1 MKRLFVVLS
10 ITVLLL
16 SAISVSLAQKED
28 YPCYNTLPSQCKSC
42 VSEKCMCRNV
52 EGMCWCHDYCQCNG
66 YPPYIC
72 NNVPVQCASCLTPC
86 CVLEGFQW
94 CQLFTPWYSPYWM
107 EIYNNEVK
115 GCYARD
121 LVCYNGFEPLESTLN
136 IEDNDCYI
144 YEGYE
149 SLTRYNFGENGLF
162 SVNGNGHKVPSLT
175 LNVPICTNSRTFF
188 QNPPPCTP
196 AQAVPLVQET
206 VTKLKS
212 CCYDV
217 RGCGDT
223 PAIGCSVPCNGYE
236 VPPNYTCSTNEIV
249 ILDVHSIDGTVS
261 INGKVYEFNP
271 DCNNYPSIYPGCM
284 WWIVWYNGEK
294 PFEEVPGIVYVNQGI
309 PRTITIE
316 GNGYMTFTLEQ
327 KCCYDCKEKPQLPSS
342 ILYPKVDIEQLSI
355 AGGPTVIQDGK
366 ILSSLT
372 ISPGVQQAMVQVE
385 NRGFFTQNDSR
396 VRFEGLPEGVTA
408 TVSPDSQKITA
419 HNIGTY
425 SATFTVGPNV
435 PSGTYKVTIIAY
447 SSNGVFDTIT
457 IDFVVP

>member
-1 MKRLFVVLS
+1 
-10 ITVLLL
+10 
-16 SAISVSLAQKED
+16 
-28 YPCYNTLPSQCKSC
+28 
-42 VSEKCMCRNV
+42 
-52 EGMCWCHDYCQCNG
+52 
-66 YPPYIC
+66 
-72 NNVPVQCASCLTPC
+72 
-86 CVLEGFQW
+86 
-94 CQLFTPWYSPYWM
+94 M

-115 GCYARD
+115 GCYVRD
-121 LVCYNGFEPLESTLN
+121 LVCYNGLDSLESTLQT
-136 IEDNDCYI
+136 EDNDCYI
-144 YEGYE
+144 YEGYD
-149 SLTRYNFGENGLF
+149 SLTPYSYVQNG
-162 SVNGNGHKVPSLT
+162 SGLT
-175 LNVPICTNSRTFF
+175 LNVPSCTNSRTFF
-188 QNPPPCTP
+188 QNPPPCIPPQT
-196 AQAVPLVQET
+196 VTQET
-206 VTKLKS
+206 VTITRP

-217 RGCGDT
+217 RGCGST

-236 VPPNYTCSTNEIV
+236 VPPNYACDTNEI
-249 ILDVHSIDGTVS
+249 IIMDVHSIEGTVS

-271 DCNNYPSIYPGCM
+271 ACKNYSSIYPGCM
-284 WWIVWYNGEK
+284 WWVVWYNGEK
-294 PFEEVPGIVYVNQGI
+294 PFEEVPGIVYVNQGV

-316 GNGYMTFTLEQ
+316 GEGTLEFTLEQ

-355 AGGPTVIQDGK
+355 AGGPTIINDGK

-372 ISPGVQQAMVQVE
+372 ISPGVQQAMIQVE

-435 PSGTYKVTIIAY
+435 PSGTYKVTLIAY
-447 SSNGVFDTIT
+447 SLNGVFDTIT